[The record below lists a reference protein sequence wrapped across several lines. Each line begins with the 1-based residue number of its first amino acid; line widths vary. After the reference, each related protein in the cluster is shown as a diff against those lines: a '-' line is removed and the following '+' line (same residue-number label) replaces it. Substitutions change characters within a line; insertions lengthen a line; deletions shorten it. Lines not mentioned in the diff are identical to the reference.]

1 MEHRDFS
8 ERIFLSLTGHLAADW
23 RAKMDEINDLGLETI
38 ALFLEY
44 FERSERHKIYETLE
58 KSPVKNIPLI
68 HIKGDMAKDELKYL
82 CELYKYPY
90 LTIHEEY
97 FGHLEKW
104 EGFYQNL
111 YLELNYDNSLA
122 RNIDIDRIG
131 GFCVDL
137 SHFKTAEEKW
147 SKEFNYILSKQSKKD
162 IFRCNHLNGYS
173 YKDNKDVH
181 TISSLEE
188 FEYLKTLPDFIF
200 GDVIAIEVFNS
211 LRDQTAYR
219 KYIIDLLTVKH
230 YGAKNSGR
238 EF

>member
-1 MEHRDFS
+1 MEHKDLS
-8 ERIFLSLTGHLAADW
+8 DKIFLSLTGHLAADW
-23 RAKMDEINDLGLETI
+23 KAKMDEINALGLETV
-38 ALFLEY
+38 ALFLE
-44 FERSERHKIYETLE
+44 FFVNSERPKIYEALAV
-58 KSPVKNIPLI
+58 SPIKNIPLI
-68 HIKGDMAKDELKYL
+68 HIKGDMTKGELKYL

-90 LTIHEEY
+90 LTIHEEH

-111 YLELNYDNSLA
+111 YLELNYDNSFT

-137 SHFKTAEEKW
+137 SHFKSAEEKW
-147 SKEFNYILSKQSKKD
+147 SKEFEYILDKRSKKD
-162 IFRCNHLNGYS
+162 IFRCNHLSGYS

-181 TISSLEE
+181 AISSLKE

-211 LRDQTAYR
+211 ISDQIVY
-219 KYIIDLLTVKH
+219 KKHILKLLADV
-230 YGAKNSGR
+230 Y
-238 EF
+238 

>member
-1 MEHRDFS
+1 MEHKDFS
-8 ERIFLSLTGHLAADW
+8 ERLFLSLTGHHAADW
-23 RAKMDEINDLGLETI
+23 REKMEEINVLGLETV

-44 FERSERHKIYETLE
+44 FASAERPKIYAALA

-82 CELYKYPY
+82 CERYKYPY
-90 LTIHEEY
+90 LTIHEEH
-97 FGHLEKW
+97 FEHLEKW

-111 YLELNYDNSLA
+111 YLELNYDNRLA
-122 RNIDIDRIG
+122 KNIDVDRIG

-137 SHFKTAEEKW
+137 SHFKANEEKW
-147 SKEFNYILSKQSKKD
+147 SKEFEYILKERGKKD

-173 YKDNKDVH
+173 YQENQDVH
-181 TISSLEE
+181 TISSLKE

-211 LRDQTAYR
+211 LKDQMGYR
-219 KYIIDLLTVKH
+219 EHILNLL
-230 YGAKNSGR
+230 AGR
-238 EF
+238 H